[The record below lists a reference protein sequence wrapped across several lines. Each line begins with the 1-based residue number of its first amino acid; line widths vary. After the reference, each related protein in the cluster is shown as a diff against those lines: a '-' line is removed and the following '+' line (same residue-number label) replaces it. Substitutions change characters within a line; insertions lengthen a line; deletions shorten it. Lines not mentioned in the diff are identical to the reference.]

1 MSTENCAFLGSIGLY
16 MILPLL
22 PLIFEAISYKGLPSA
37 QSVTVT
43 TSIYALSI
51 GLTSRNQGIFVL
63 GLISGVSLA
72 YAYGSIANT
81 KEDVGIGYYVF
92 SSLVVFIIFLTH
104 GYERYNIHKVDC
116 QPLLNFD
123 RRDNNG

>member
-1 MSTENCAFLGSIGLY
+1 MSAEACAFLGSIGLY

-22 PLIFEAISYKGLPSA
+22 PLIFEAISFKGLPSA

-63 GLISGVSLA
+63 GLICGISLA

-81 KEDVGIGYYVF
+81 KEDVGIGYYIF
-92 SSLVVFIIFLTH
+92 SLMAISLIFLTH
-104 GYERYNIHKVDC
+104 GFERYNIHIVDC